1 MNINSNSYY
10 GGCWATL
17 MYNDLQRW
25 IELHS
30 KQDHDE
36 ELGGITSQL
45 NEGEVSVKCNVS
57 MLGKVT
63 NVVEI
68 NHTGEYKENEEEGKV
83 EEGKVEEE
91 KVEEGK
97 VDEGKIEEGKIE
109 EGEVEEGEGDEVTKE
124 T

>member
-36 ELGGITSQL
+36 ELGDITSQL
-45 NEGEVSVKCNVS
+45 NEDEVSVKCNVS

-68 NHTGEYKENEEEGKV
+68 NHTGEYKENEEEEKVEEEKV
-83 EEGKVEEE
+83 EEGEVEEGEVEEE

-97 VDEGKIEEGKIE
+97 VD

>member
-1 MNINSNSYY
+1 MNIDSNSYY

-30 KQDHDE
+30 KQDHE
-36 ELGGITSQL
+36 EEFGGITSQL
-45 NEGEVSVKCNVS
+45 NEGEVSVQCNVS

-83 EEGKVEEE
+83 EEGEVEEE

-97 VDEGKIEEGKIE
+97 VNEGKVE